1 MTDVIFHS
9 DTFPFFTLTRLAPF
23 EGFLV
28 LFLLETCGYIFLT
41 CLSALQVSSLLSVLV
56 SRAASCWPD
65 VALTIVAVPK
75 PCES

>member
-28 LFLLETCGYIFLT
+28 LFLL
-41 CLSALQVSSLLSVLV
+41 
-56 SRAASCWPD
+56 
-65 VALTIVAVPK
+65 
-75 PCES
+75 